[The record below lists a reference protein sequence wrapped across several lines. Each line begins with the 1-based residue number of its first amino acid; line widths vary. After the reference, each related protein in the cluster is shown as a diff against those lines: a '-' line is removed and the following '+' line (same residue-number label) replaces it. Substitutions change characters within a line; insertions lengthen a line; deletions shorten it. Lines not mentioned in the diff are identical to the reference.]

1 MTEDSHV
8 AESFFPAIW
17 NILHDGVIVAVA
29 VEGAVPGDLRID
41 IEIDYLR
48 KRMPDPGNL
57 IQVLLI
63 GCTRFAYRPSEGN
76 EFSIELKDIAAMG
89 PEILGASMQE
99 GVCEVECSDGTLEVV
114 AVVGAIRL
122 DNGREVTL
130 QELSGVAEAY
140 WKEWSEHWAKVRQSK
155 DDEG

>member
-1 MTEDSHV
+1 MTKDGHS

-17 NILHDGVIVAVA
+17 NILHDGVVVS
-29 VEGAVPGDLRID
+29 VEGTVPGDLRID

-48 KRMPDPGNL
+48 KRFAEPGTL

-63 GCTRFAYRPSEGN
+63 GCTRFAFREYEKSK
-76 EFSIELKDIAAMG
+76 FSTALTEIAAMG
-89 PEILGASMQE
+89 PEIVSVSMKD
-99 GVCEVECSDGTLEVV
+99 GVCEVDCTEGTLEVV
-114 AVVGAIRL
+114 ARDGAIRL

-140 WKEWSEHWAKVRQSK
+140 WKEWSEHWAKVRLK
-155 DDEG
+155 PKE